1 MTATRERIR
10 TPRWVW
16 PVVGALLL
24 AQAVVLALWPAA
36 HLLMI
41 DLQVYRAGGEHL
53 LTGTSLYDGGVL
65 LDLPFVYPP
74 FAALVFVPLTVLPL
88 PLLKLA
94 WTLAGVAL
102 VVFVVRHSA
111 DLVGMRANPPVAALL
126 VAVLLALDPIRTT
139 FYLGQINVVLLAV
152 VLADVT
158 GRPGRLRGVGVGL
171 AAAVKLTP
179 LVFVVYLVLIGRVRA
194 AVTALV
200 TFVAAVGVGFLVA
213 PADSHTFWFAG
224 TFAAADRI
232 SPVVSTAN
240 HSLDGL
246 LARAGAPGW
255 VGLATTV
262 VLAGAGLAVAV
273 LAHRR
278 GEALLGVT
286 LCGLLSAAVAPFAW
300 SHHFVWFGPLVVLL
314 GHRAATGDRRA
325 AVALAGVLAVTL
337 AWVTRLPGPGVGP
350 IPSTGLISLQPDVYL
365 FAVVLIVAVA
375 WRVLL
380 ARDPGADGSAHR

>member
-1 MTATRERIR
+1 MTATQERTR
-10 TPRWVW
+10 APQWLW
-16 PVVGALLL
+16 PVVVVLLV
-24 AQAVVLALWPAA
+24 AQAVVLALWPDA

-41 DLQVYRAGGEHL
+41 DLQVYRTGGEHVL
-53 LTGTSLYDGGVL
+53 AGLPLYDGGVL

-74 FAALVFVPLTVLPL
+74 FAAVIFAPLTVLPL

-94 WTLAGVAL
+94 WTAAGVAL
-102 VVFVVRHSA
+102 VVFVVRRSA
-111 DLVGMRANPPVAALL
+111 ALTGMRAEPAVVALI

-158 GRPGRLRGVGVGL
+158 GRPGRWRGVGVGL

-179 LVFVVYLVLIGRVRA
+179 LVFVVYLLLTGRVRA
-194 AVTALV
+194 AVTALA
-200 TFVAAVGVGFLVA
+200 TFAAAAGVGFVVA
-213 PADSHTFWFAG
+213 PADSVTYWLQG

-232 SPVVSTAN
+232 SPVASTAN

-255 VGLATTV
+255 VGLAAAA
-262 VLAGAGLAVAV
+262 VLGGVGLAVAV

-278 GEALLGVT
+278 GETLLGVT
-286 LCGLLSAAVAPFAW
+286 LCGLLSAAAAPFAW

-314 GHRAATGDRRA
+314 AHRAAGGDRRA
-325 AVALAGVLAVTL
+325 AGALAGVLAVTL
-337 AWVTRLPGPGVGP
+337 AFVTRLPGPAVGP

-365 FAVVLIVAVA
+365 LTVVVVIGLVGRGLVA
-375 WRVLL
+375 
-380 ARDPGADGSAHR
+380 AHRKGAPRPG

>member
-1 MTATRERIR
+1 MTTTQERTR

-24 AQAVVLALWPAA
+24 AQVVVLALWPAA

-41 DLQVYRAGGEHL
+41 DLQVYRAGGEHVL
-53 LTGTSLYDGGVL
+53 AGTPLYDGGVL

-74 FAALVFVPLTVLPL
+74 FAAVAFVPLTVIPL
-88 PLLKLA
+88 PVLKLA
-94 WTLAGVAL
+94 WTVAGVAL
-102 VVFVVRHSA
+102 VVFVVHRSA
-111 DLVGMRANPPVAALL
+111 AMVGMRADPGVTALL
-126 VAVLLALDPIRTT
+126 VAVLLALDPVRTT

-158 GRPGRLRGVGVGL
+158 GRPARWRGIGLGL

-179 LVFVVYLVLIGRVRA
+179 LVFVLYLLLTGRVRA
-194 AVTALV
+194 AVTALA
-200 TFVAAVGVGFLVA
+200 TFAAAVGLGFLVA
-213 PADSHTFWFAG
+213 PADSVTYWLKG
-224 TFAAADRI
+224 TFAAANRI
-232 SPVVSTAN
+232 SPVASTAN

-255 VGLATTV
+255 VGLAATA
-262 VLAGAGLAVAV
+262 VLAAAGLAVAV

-278 GEALLGVT
+278 GETLLGVT
-286 LCGLLSAAVAPFAW
+286 VCGLLSAAVAPFAW

-314 GHRAATGDRRA
+314 AHRASTGDRRA
-325 AVALAGVLAVTL
+325 AAGLAGVLVVTL
-337 AWVTRLPGPGVGP
+337 AWVTRLPGPAVGP

-365 FAVVLIVAVA
+365 LAVVATVAIAGWSVM
-375 WRVLL
+375 RG
-380 ARDPGADGSAHR
+380 RPHHS